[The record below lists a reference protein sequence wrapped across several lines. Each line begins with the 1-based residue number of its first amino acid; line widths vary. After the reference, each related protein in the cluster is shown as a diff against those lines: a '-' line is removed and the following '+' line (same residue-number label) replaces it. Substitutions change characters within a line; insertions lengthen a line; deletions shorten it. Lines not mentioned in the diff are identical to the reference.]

1 MYMQTDDTRQ
11 NLVKSIYNF
20 NELISVIIGFCIV
33 IIAINSNKFMSC
45 KNMLISV
52 VFFYFVNYSSV
63 VASRRYLV

>member
-33 IIAINSNKFMSC
+33 IIAINS
-45 KNMLISV
+45 
-52 VFFYFVNYSSV
+52 Y
-63 VASRRYLV
+63 